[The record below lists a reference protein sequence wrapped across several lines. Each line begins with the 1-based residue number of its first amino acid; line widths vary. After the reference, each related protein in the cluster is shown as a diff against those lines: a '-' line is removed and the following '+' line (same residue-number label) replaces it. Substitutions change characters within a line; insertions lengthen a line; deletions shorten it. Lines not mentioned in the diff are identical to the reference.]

1 MCCDGHTYRY
11 TEELRKYE
19 RSQEDYEKDVNALM
33 ARYQLYGVNR
43 LDHTGLSEVTGDE
56 PPTYSAVGTSDG
68 IASYTTMERRIN
80 AIKANGTDAMI
91 EVFQGLPHGFGL
103 GTGTAAEG
111 WIENAVTFWE
121 RNMEQ

>member
-1 MCCDGHTYRY
+1 
-11 TEELRKYE
+11 
-19 RSQEDYEKDVNALM
+19 
-33 ARYQLYGVNR
+33 
-43 LDHTGLSEVTGDE
+43 
-56 PPTYSAVGTSDG
+56 
-68 IASYTTMERRIN
+68 
-80 AIKANGTDAMI
+80 MI